1 MIRNERDCL
10 KLIDR
15 YVLANYDQK
24 INYKFIWSQLLND
37 QSIIDFIS
45 SHIDHHQNTKYELL
59 LGLLARVYVK
69 NFDKFEPEIVNEI
82 SNQFF
87 KTENKRL
94 VLSTHGDFTPFTR
107 LILENKKSI
116 AILSSYKI
124 AISSLSANTG
134 IDARDVILIPRDKN
148 CLIVINQFLKKHYAV
163 SCTVDFRKSLQDGF
177 VFLSKSLFQFAH
189 SVRVPVYF
197 SIYHVDKLGNLHLR
211 LDGPHFDE
219 VNNLV
224 NKFKECVK
232 KYKPHT
238 HYEIA
243 KFETI
248 EQSNMSIKFFIKR
261 VFRFLSRKMSK
272 Y

>member
-1 MIRNERDCL
+1 MIKNERDCL

-24 INYKFIWSQLLND
+24 NNYKIIWSQLLKD

-69 NFDKFEPEIVNEI
+69 NFDKFEPEIINEI
-82 SNQFF
+82 SDEFF
-87 KTENKRL
+87 KTENKKL
-94 VLSTHGDFTPFTR
+94 VLSVHGDFTPFTR
-107 LILENKKSI
+107 LMLENQKKI

-124 AISSLSANTG
+124 AVSALSANTG
-134 IDARDVILIPRDKN
+134 IDDGDVPLIPLDKN
-148 CLIVINQFLKKHYAV
+148 CLLVINQFLKNHYAV
-163 SCTVDFRKSLQDGF
+163 SCTVDFRKSLQDSF
-177 VFLSKSLFQFAH
+177 LFLSRSLFQFAH

-197 SIYHVDKLGNLHLR
+197 SVYHVDKLGNLYFI

-219 VNNLV
+219 INNLV

-248 EQSNMSIKFFIKR
+248 EQSNASITFFIKR
-261 VFRFLSRKMSK
+261 VFRFLSRRISK